1 MVFANGGTAFHAQH
15 PEAQGLMVGARSRS
29 SIDNSWLTSVLYYDN
44 KMRVIRTFSQ
54 NVYGQIEMLD
64 TEYNHAGEILQTKKV
79 YKESNGTT
87 RTKQKIYSF
96 DHAGRKT
103 AYNLTIGNLNDR
115 IANYEYDEIGR
126 QKQKIYFPNGTF
138 QYGGAKDYIIRPTQ
152 DGLVIQPN
160 TEDIARKAIILEP
173 TPSIGINSINLNS
186 YKAEINPNAPQ
197 GITIAGLQKINYKWH
212 LRGWLLG
219 INLDAS
225 NNPTPTASE
234 ADLFSYKLDFET
246 AGFYDGN
253 IGKQTWKGVDNNAR
267 SYTFAYNTAKQLS
280 NATYSGINGE
290 NFNLQGISYN
300 KNGSIKTLQRFGQ
313 TGTNAYGLLDNLS
326 YNYNGN
332 RLTQITDSQNSNNT
346 WEFVQRGNPS
356 YNFYTDGSLKSD
368 ANEQIQNIIYDTFL
382 KQAVELQLTDGR
394 KQKNYYAGNGN
405 LLKIIYLDASNTV
418 IETWE
423 FSDDIVYKNGTFYQ
437 INDDE
442 GRIILENGQYSY
454 EFDYKDHLG
463 NTRVSFKA
471 SGNQLIK
478 TAESAFEPWGNRIP
492 IGISNA
498 FQNRWEFQGKTKEAT
513 FGLNRVDFGARTMN
527 PITTVW
533 DRIDPLAEKM
543 PSYSPFSFS
552 FNNPVRFIDPDG
564 RAPFD
569 ITLLGA
575 NNSSVTVKTDL
586 VDLKINAS
594 GLGVDFGGNYTLSG
608 NDVLKA
614 AVDIGGVFDPTP
626 TLDIIGASMS
636 ANSGDYWGAGASLLG
651 AAVPYA
657 GDLAKSGKIA
667 KGIDKISD
675 AIDASKDFNK
685 ARNKAVK
692 WLDEKGFKATEPN
705 IGGVKA
711 TEGKAVGMKGKNAEG
726 KNSGFRVEYDE
737 KNGAHI
743 NVFSG
748 KDKGPHFT
756 FPASEKTVNKIQ
768 KKYEKD

>member
-1 MVFANGGTAFHAQH
+1 MGGLFYLIIFSNAYNEIRQLKTKKYYPNQTFVVGGT
-15 PEAQGLMVGARSRS
+15 
-29 SIDNSWLTSVLYYDN
+29 
-44 KMRVIRTFSQ
+44 
-54 NVYGQIEMLD
+54 
-64 TEYNHAGEILQTKKV
+64 
-79 YKESNGTT
+79 
-87 RTKQKIYSF
+87 
-96 DHAGRKT
+96 
-103 AYNLTIGNLNDR
+103 
-115 IANYEYDEIGR
+115 
-126 QKQKIYFPNGTF
+126 
-138 QYGGAKDYIIRPTQ
+138 KDYIIRPNVDGAVTQSNTQ
-152 DGLVIQPN
+152 DL
-160 TEDIARKAIILEP
+160 ARKAVILQP
-173 TPSIGINSINLNS
+173 TSDIKAITLNT

-346 WEFVQRGNPS
+346 WEFVQRGNSS

-442 GRIILENGQYSY
+442 GRIILENGQYRY

-533 DRIDPLAEKM
+533 DRIDSVLSGSSA
-543 PSYSPFSFS
+543 
-552 FNNPVRFIDPDG
+552 RDPD
-564 RAPFD
+564 R
-569 ITLLGA
+569 I
-575 NNSSVTVKTDL
+575 
-586 VDLKINAS
+586 
-594 GLGVDFGGNYTLSG
+594 GL
-608 NDVLKA
+608 
-614 AVDIGGVFDPTP
+614 
-626 TLDIIGASMS
+626 
-636 ANSGDYWGAGASLLG
+636 
-651 AAVPYA
+651 
-657 GDLAKSGKIA
+657 
-667 KGIDKISD
+667 
-675 AIDASKDFNK
+675 SK
-685 ARNKAVK
+685 
-692 WLDEKGFKATEPN
+692 
-705 IGGVKA
+705 
-711 TEGKAVGMKGKNAEG
+711 
-726 KNSGFRVEYDE
+726 
-737 KNGAHI
+737 
-743 NVFSG
+743 
-748 KDKGPHFT
+748 
-756 FPASEKTVNKIQ
+756 
-768 KKYEKD
+768 